1 MKTIAQ
7 QIKWDFETNGGLEI
21 LDKNGKEIYYEY
33 SNGYWV
39 KKEYNS
45 QGNQIY
51 FEYSDGYW
59 AKKEYDSKGREIYY
73 ENSNGSIIDNRTKN
87 EITIDVSGI
96 ENSGKSRVIFLL
108 KRLLKEQK
116 FNVEFDGGRDFDD
129 ESHFDEY
136 IEKRFDDILENIKSI
151 TKIVIKESYIKQ
163 PKK

>member
-7 QIKWDFETNGGLEI
+7 QINWDFKTNGILEI
-21 LDKNGKEIYYEY
+21 RDKND
-33 SNGYWV
+33 NL
-39 KKEYNS
+39 
-45 QGNQIY
+45 IY
-51 FEYSDGYW
+51 FEYSDGCW
-59 AKKEYDSKGREIYY
+59 AKREYDSRGNEIYY
-73 ENSNGSIIDNRTKN
+73 ENSDGTIKDNRPKN

-136 IEKRFDDILENIKSI
+136 IEKKFDDILENIKSI
-151 TKIVIKESYIKQ
+151 TKIVIKESHT
-163 PKK
+163 